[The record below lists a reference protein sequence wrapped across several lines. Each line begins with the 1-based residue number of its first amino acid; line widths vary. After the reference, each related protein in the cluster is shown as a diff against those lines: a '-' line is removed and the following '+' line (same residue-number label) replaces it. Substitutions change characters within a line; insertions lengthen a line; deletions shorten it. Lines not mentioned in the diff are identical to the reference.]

1 VGMAGRIMRS
11 PFRKRKRPEGEP
23 ECRFAS
29 QALYVHSLKLKEK
42 VRKDWPLRRPRFA
55 YFLLLLLSMDFSL
68 NYYARTGRRGG
79 RASRRFYC
87 YFLVWTFRRNTTQG
101 LAVQAMALRALLAT
115 TSKYGLFVEL
125 IRKLREK
132 SCAME

>member
-1 VGMAGRIMRS
+1 MPVRLAGLVC
-11 PFRKRKRPEGEP
+11 PFSQVEGKSAQGLAAEAAA
-23 ECRFAS
+23 FACF
-29 QALYVHSLKLKEK
+29 
-42 VRKDWPLRRPRFA
+42 P
-55 YFLLLLLSMDFSL
+55 LLLLSMDFSAK
-68 NYYARTGRRGG
+68 YYARTGRPGG
-79 RASRRFYC
+79 RASRIFYC
-87 YFLVWTFRRNTTQG
+87 YFLVWTFPRNTTQG